1 MEGLQTSIDIHR
13 QYCDKWNL
21 TVNISKTKIVVFRKG
36 GRLSQQERWTY
47 NNEEFEIGNTFNYL
61 GVVLSS
67 GGSFIKAT
75 STLSGKA
82 LKAANSLLQIT
93 KDKEVLVDVML
104 FFFCFFFGGGE
115 NFFFVIIFY
124 L

>member
-1 MEGLQTSIDIHR
+1 MKILKTLEPNHIFNAVIFSETVEGLQTSIDNLR

-36 GRLSQQERWTY
+36 GPLSQQERWTY
-47 NNEEFEIGNTFNYL
+47 GNEEIEIVNNFNYL

-93 KDKEVLVDVML
+93 
-104 FFFCFFFGGGE
+104 
-115 NFFFVIIFY
+115 
-124 L
+124 